1 MSFNLNYVT
10 QGLDFTAFGQGIAQG
25 LQQAAARRM
34 QQEAIVRKEIDDFK
48 STYDTGKIMGK
59 DIPLFASTF
68 DEYRN
73 KAIEFNKLNRG
84 GANTEKISAK
94 KAELD
99 SIKGKLNKV
108 YEDSAKAANVL
119 ADMVKYAD
127 RMTNS
132 GYALPDDM
140 NRTMMMLKTKPV
152 DQINFDKIKAPTAYT
167 FKANEKDF
175 TTLDGALKGI
185 KENKGSVD
193 VPGKSFDIEIGTK
206 GEKGYQVISVPEK
219 EQFTIKDQYAV
230 LGRVTDALN
239 ADALIK
245 NAAVD
250 QKASLQASLNSTA
263 TDTDSLIA
271 KQLAKKTA
279 DKILTAYPEL
289 EGDIT
294 KASPAM
300 VIAANRGYLDRNTL
314 GTSVSMKEFNAKLA
328 ALKLNMNDKATQA
341 RLKMA
346 RDKILGKNS
355 GANASTLR
363 LILETGGNLYSTED
377 LEDMGITQDMI
388 NKARRSYIQLAA
400 ERGYKPG
407 FIPQ

>member
-1 MSFNLNYVT
+1 MAI
-10 QGLDFTAFGQGIAQG
+10 DFRVAPVDFSGIGQSIAQG
-25 LQQAAARRM
+25 LQQAAQFRM
-34 QQEAIVRKEIDDFK
+34 QQEAIVRREIDDFK
-48 STYDTGKIMGK
+48 STYDTGKMMPK
-59 DIPLFASTF
+59 DIPLFATAF
-68 DEYRN
+68 DEYRK

-94 KAELD
+94 QAELD
-99 SIKGKLNKV
+99 AVRGKLNKV
-108 YEDSAKAANVL
+108 YTDSAKGASVL
-119 ADMVKYAD
+119 GDMVKYAD

-140 NRTMMMLKTKPV
+140 NQTMMLLKTKPI
-152 DQINFDKIKAPTAYT
+152 DQINFDEIKAPTAYN
-167 FKANEKDF
+167 FKANERDF

-206 GEKGYQVISVPEK
+206 GEKGYQVVSVPEK

-250 QKASLQASLNSTA
+250 QKAALQASLGSTA

-388 NKARRSYIQLAA
+388 DKARRSYIQLAA
-400 ERGYKPG
+400 EKGYRPS